1 MAHLAREPKML
12 RISFYLLLTFS
23 ILATTTTA
31 GLVWW
36 LVPQLPDTKGLRD
49 VQLQTPLTVYTAD
62 GSLIAEF
69 GEKRRKPVT
78 IEEVPL
84 TVRQAFL
91 AAEDDRFYA
100 HPGVDWIAIVRAGVD
115 LLQSHK
121 KRQGGSTIT
130 MQVARNFYLSRE
142 KTFARKLREIML
154 AIKIE
159 QELSKNEILE
169 LYLNKIFLG
178 HRAYGIGAAAQVYY
192 GATLEQLT
200 LAETAMIAA
209 LPKAP
214 SIINPIFNPTAALR
228 RRAYVLRRMLEL
240 GFIDQTRFDNALA
253 APQTARLHGQ
263 QTQTNAPYLAEMV
276 RSSMLTMYGDAA
288 YTGGYRVYTTLHSE
302 LQAAAVVALRKA
314 LLDYDR
320 RHGYR
325 GPEAHVD
332 WRAGNETQAPEL
344 LLPYPPIGG
353 LEAALVVALEER
365 GLRALTAAGE
375 HITLGWDGLAWARPY
390 LTEDSRGPAPKRADD
405 ILKVGDVIRLAWAP
419 ASEPAKP
426 GDPPAQ
432 WRLAQIP
439 VVEGALVS
447 LSSNDGAVL
456 CLVGGFDFEK
466 SKFNRV
472 AQALRQPGSNFKPF
486 IYSTALDH
494 GFTPASFIN
503 DAPIVFDAPGLE
515 TAWRPENYS
524 GTYSGPTRLRE
535 ALANSRNLVSIRLMR
550 ELGVAKV
557 ITHASHFGFDPK
569 ALPHNLSLSLGTG
582 EVTPLALAT
591 GYAAFSNGGFLV
603 TPYFIQ
609 RVETSDGKIVQT
621 ADPLRACEEC
631 APPETLDEEGE
642 PLDVEA
648 LKAQTTGRTAPRAID
663 AQNAFMMYSMLK
675 DVITRGTGRRA
686 LELKRPD
693 LAGKTG
699 TTNEQKDAWF
709 SGFNG
714 RITTTAWVGFD
725 SSAALGNLETGA
737 RAALPMWIDY
747 MRVALKDTPETELV
761 APPGIVTV
769 RVDPASGA
777 LVGVGQRNAVVESF
791 RERDVP
797 RATTEAKG
805 TGSAETL
812 NSESERLF

>member
-1 MAHLAREPKML
+1 ML
-12 RISFYLLLTFS
+12 RVSFYLLLTFF
-23 ILATTTTA
+23 IFVTGTTA
-31 GLVWW
+31 ALVWW
-36 LVPQLPDTKGLRD
+36 LMPQLPDTKGLRD
-49 VQLQTPLTVYTAD
+49 VQLQIPLTVYTTD

-69 GEKRRKPVT
+69 GETRRKPVA
-78 IEEVPL
+78 IEDVPL
-84 TVRQAFL
+84 VVKQAFL
-91 AAEDDRFYA
+91 AAEDDRFYE
-100 HPGVDWIAIVRAGVD
+100 HPGVDWMAIVRAGID
-115 LLQSHK
+115 LIRSHE

-142 KTFARKLREIML
+142 KTFDRKLREILL

-178 HRAYGIGAAAQVYY
+178 HRAYGIGAAAQVYF
-192 GATLEQLT
+192 GATLDQLT

-214 SIINPIFNPTAALR
+214 SIINPVTNPSAALR
-228 RRAYVLRRMLEL
+228 RRGYVLRRMLRL
-240 GFIDQTRFDNALA
+240 GFIDQTRFDNAMA

-263 QTQTNAPYLAEMV
+263 QAQTNAPYLAEMV
-276 RSSMLTMYGDAA
+276 RTAMLTLFGESA

-302 LQAAAVVALRKA
+302 LQAAAVAALRKA
-314 LLDYDR
+314 LIDYDR

-325 GPEAHVD
+325 GPEAHLD
-332 WRAGNETQAPEL
+332 WSPASEPQASEL
-344 LLPYPPIGG
+344 LLPYPPVGG
-353 LEAALVVALEER
+353 MDAAIVIALEER
-365 GLRALTAAGE
+365 GLTALTGAGE
-375 HITLGWDGLAWARPY
+375 RIPLTWEGLAWARPY
-390 LTEDSRGPAPKRADD
+390 LTEDSRGPAPKRAAD
-405 ILKVGDVIRLAWAP
+405 ILKVGDVIRLAWVP
-419 ASEPAKP
+419 ASEPSKP

-432 WRLAQIP
+432 WRLAQTP
-439 VVEGALVS
+439 LVEGALVS
-447 LSSNDGAVL
+447 LSSADGAVL
-456 CLVGGFDFEK
+456 ALVGGFDFEK

-472 AQALRQPGSNFKPF
+472 IQALRQPGSNFKPF
-486 IYSTALDH
+486 IYSAALDH

-515 TAWRPENYS
+515 SAWRPENYS
-524 GTYSGPTRLRE
+524 GTYYGPTRLRE

-557 ITHASHFGFDPK
+557 IAHASQFGFDPK

-591 GYAAFSNGGFLV
+591 GYAAFSNGGFLL

-609 RVETSDGKIVQT
+609 RVETSDGKVVRS

-631 APPETLDEEGE
+631 APLAALDEEGE

-648 LKAQTTGRTAPRAID
+648 LKARTTARTAPRAVD
-663 AQNAFMMYSMLK
+663 AQNAFMMYSMMK

-686 LELKRPD
+686 LALNRPD

-725 SSAALGNLETGA
+725 SSAALGNLETGG
-737 RAALPMWIDY
+737 RAALPMWMDY
-747 MRVALKDTPETELV
+747 MRVALKDTPVTELV

-769 RVDPASGA
+769 RIDPDTGA
-777 LVGVGQRNAVVESF
+777 LAGVGRRNAVLESF

-797 RATTEAKG
+797 RPM
-805 TGSAETL
+805 AETKTDTA
-812 NSESERLF
+812 SESAAPESERLF